1 MSSILDQFNNQDE
14 QDNGNQFVD
23 TVEAFGALR
32 VIHAILW
39 NSRLITAV
47 MVSTNVSTGRR

>member
-1 MSSILDQFNNQDE
+1 MSSILDQFSNQDE

-32 VIHAILW
+32 VIHAIL
-39 NSRLITAV
+39 
-47 MVSTNVSTGRR
+47 